1 MSYKSVRLN
10 LKILSLSFHL
20 LSFLFIKLYALNHLQ
35 DHTERYQ
42 STLPYHFLEKFFF
55 YVKSENIKFLHVNN
69 MIGLSLLN
77 ETKVTKSR

>member
-42 STLPYHFLEKFFF
+42 STPPLPFPGEFFF
-55 YVKSENIKFLHVNN
+55 LRK
-69 MIGLSLLN
+69 IGKHKIFTC
-77 ETKVTKSR
+77 EQHDRP